1 MRSKKYMD
9 QEDDLWYIVKV
20 LDGDS
25 SYYSFL
31 VEKYE
36 SKAYTL
42 ALRIVRN
49 EEDAQEVS
57 QDAFLKA
64 FKSLSKFKR
73 EASFSSWLYRIVYN
87 TSLSRIKKKQIKT
100 TELTFESENISID
113 ETQQGFA
120 RLVKEDR
127 KRYLQLAMNQL
138 SEEESTMIN
147 LFYSDDK
154 NADEIGEIMSLS
166 HGNVR
171 VKLLRTRKKLLTI
184 LSQALNKEIREI
196 L

>member
-9 QEDDLWYIVKV
+9 QEDDLWYIDKV

>member
-1 MRSKKYMD
+1 MD
-9 QEDDLWYIVKV
+9 QEDDLWYIDKV

-127 KRYLQLAMNQL
+127 KRYLQLAMSQL